1 MENALGLTG
10 DQATMMTI
18 VFALG
23 ILGIGGLLM
32 AIFWPKRWKM
42 KYRMEIGFVVLL
54 AVLVWYADRK
64 STEVYSAYQADL
76 NESGEL
82 SVDGYEAAGEF
93 DRTLRVI
100 AFQWGFAFLTE
111 EDEISRNAA
120 VVQPGE
126 RVLFEIISNDVIH
139 GFNIPAVGITTEF
152 GPGENRQ
159 VWIRAPKEPGKY
171 LIQCLNYCG
180 VGHAQMKAWLVVEGP
195 EEGGEV

>member
-10 DQATMMTI
+10 YQATMMTI

-100 AFQWGFAFLTE
+100 AFQWGFAFLTD

-126 RVLFEIISNDVIH
+126 RVLFEIMVSTFPPSASPPNSDRVKTGRSGSGH
-139 GFNIPAVGITTEF
+139 PRNL
-152 GPGENRQ
+152 ENT
-159 VWIRAPKEPGKY
+159 
-171 LIQCLNYCG
+171 
-180 VGHAQMKAWLVVEGP
+180 
-195 EEGGEV
+195 